1 MQRLKSGD
9 IVSNGCPLC
18 KTKALS
24 SEKIANPCPFFA
36 PRLSLQV
43 SEQNRE
49 LLPMPAVRPMR
60 LRPLLNLSLMLSLS
74 ASPLFVPLSYAEDS
88 AARRSYQV
96 PAGSLSAAL
105 TRFAGLAGVNL
116 SVDPALVSGRSSTGL
131 SGEYGVEEGF
141 AQLLTGSGLQLQ
153 PMGARA
159 YRLMPVPESGSLQL
173 APTSILGTTDLTDG
187 DTYAGGQVARRGSQG
202 LLGSRDF
209 METPFSMTTYTAEA
223 VKNQQARTLGDLIAS
238 DPSVRATNPA
248 GGRYEQFTIR
258 GFSLFNSDVA
268 YNGLYGV
275 LPTYTI
281 DMEMAERV
289 DIIKG
294 PSQLINGI
302 SPRGSV
308 GGGINVVPKRATD
321 KDITSLTGTWA
332 SGSQAGG
339 AVDVGRRFG
348 EDNKF
353 GIRFNG
359 VKQSGDTEWDHQSVD
374 REMAVLGLDF
384 RGERLRLSTD
394 IGHTERDTDAPQE
407 RVQVGAN
414 ARVPSA
420 NDVRRNYA
428 QPWSKARTDDTFGTV
443 NGEFDLSDSVMLYG
457 GVGARKS
464 NHDFLRHAVSVTNN
478 AGDFSVLPRDFTR
491 DENVRTATAG
501 VRSWLHTGP
510 VSHEINLAA
519 SYFYMD
525 FENGGARYAAA
536 PSNLYNP
543 VETPTPSRPTRLDS
557 KVYTENRFSG
567 VALSDTLGF
576 FDERLLLTLGARWQR
591 VKVDDW
597 TDNVKGTT
605 AYDEEKVSPS
615 GGILFK
621 ATDKLSLYANYMEGL
636 SQGKIAPSTSINEDE
651 IFPPFVSRQV
661 EVGAKYDAGAFAV
674 TAAVFRIKQPAYE
687 TNATTRVFGPNGKRQ
702 NDGVELSVFGEPL
715 KGVRLLG
722 GVMYIDSELTH
733 TTNGTFDGN
742 RAPATPKYNVNLGAE
757 WDVPTVEGL
766 TLTSRGIYSSSQYLD
781 QSNVK
786 EIDAWTRLDVGARY
800 AFKVD
805 DKHIT
810 LRANVENVADK
821 RYWSSAGASDDS
833 EPGLTLSTPR
843 TYLLSATVDF

>member
-1 MQRLKSGD
+1 
-9 IVSNGCPLC
+9 
-18 KTKALS
+18 
-24 SEKIANPCPFFA
+24 
-36 PRLSLQV
+36 
-43 SEQNRE
+43 
-49 LLPMPAVRPMR
+49 MPAVLPLR
-60 LRPLLNLSLMLSLS
+60 LRPLLKLSLMLSLS
-74 ASPLFVPLSYAEDS
+74 ASPLFVPVSYAEDT
-88 AARRSYQV
+88 AARRGYQV

-105 TRFAGLAGVNL
+105 TRFAGLSGVNL
-116 SVDPALVSGRSSTGL
+116 SVDPALVSGRSSSGL
-131 SGEYGVEEGF
+131 SGEYAVEEGF
-141 AQLLTGSGLQLQ
+141 ARLLQGSGLQLQ
-153 PMGARA
+153 PMGDRD
-159 YRLMPVPESGSLQL
+159 YMLVPIPDGSSLEL
-173 APTSILGTTDLTDG
+173 APTSILGTTGLYDG

-202 LLGSRDF
+202 LLGTRDF
-209 METPFSMTTYTAEA
+209 METPFSMTTYTQDA

-281 DMEMAERV
+281 DMEMADRV
-289 DIIKG
+289 DIFKG
-294 PSQLINGI
+294 PTQLINGI

-321 KDITSLTGTWA
+321 KDINSFTGNWA
-332 SGSQAGG
+332 SDSQAGG

-407 RVQVGAN
+407 RVQVAAN
-414 ARVPSA
+414 APVPSA

-428 QPWSKARTDDTFGTV
+428 QSWSKASTNDTFGTV
-443 NGEFDLSDSVMLYG
+443 NAEYDLSDNVMLYG
-457 GVGARKS
+457 GMGARKS
-464 NHDFLRHAVSVTNN
+464 NHDFLRHAVSVTNA
-478 AGDFSVLPRDFTR
+478 AGDFLVLPRDFTR
-491 DENVRTATAG
+491 DENVRTYTAG
-501 VRSWLHTGP
+501 VRNWFQTGS
-510 VSHEINLAA
+510 VSHEVNLAA

-525 FENGGARYAAA
+525 FENGGARYAQGR
-536 PSNLYNP
+536 SNLYNP
-543 VETPTPSRPTRLDS
+543 VQIPTPSVQTRPDP

-576 FDERLLLTLGARWQR
+576 FDDRLLLTLGARWQR

-597 TDNVKGTT
+597 NNGVKGRT
-605 AYDEEKVSPS
+605 AYDEEKISPS
-615 GGILFK
+615 GGLLFK

-636 SQGKIAPSTSINEDE
+636 SQGKVAPSTSANDDE
-651 IFPPFVSRQV
+651 IFPPFISRQV

-687 TNATTRVFGPNGKRQ
+687 TNAITTVFGPNGKRQ
-702 NDGVELSVFGEPL
+702 NTGAELSMFGEPL

-722 GVMYIDSELTH
+722 GVMYIDSKLQD
-733 TTNGTFDGN
+733 TTNGATNGN

-757 WDVPTVEGL
+757 WDVPGLEGL

-781 QSNVK
+781 TSNVK
-786 EIDAWTRLDVGARY
+786 EIDAWNRVDVGARY

>member
-1 MQRLKSGD
+1 MSA
-9 IVSNGCPLC
+9 VAPLRFRP
-18 KTKALS
+18 AL
-24 SEKIANPCPFFA
+24 AGW
-36 PRLSLQV
+36 
-43 SEQNRE
+43 
-49 LLPMPAVRPMR
+49 
-60 LRPLLNLSLMLSLS
+60 RPLLNLSLMLSLS
-74 ASPLFVPLSYAEDS
+74 TSPFFISSSLADE

-96 PAGSLSAAL
+96 PAGSLGAAL

-116 SVDPALVSGRSSTGL
+116 SVDPALVSGRDSAGL
-131 SGEYGVEEGF
+131 SGEFGVEEGF
-141 AQLLTGSGLQLQ
+141 ARLLRGSGLQLQ
-153 PMGARA
+153 AVGEQA
-159 YRLMPVPESGSLQL
+159 YILTPVPEGGSLQL
-173 APTSILGTTDLTDG
+173 APTSILGATASEDSPA
-187 DTYAGGQVARRGSQG
+187 YAGGQVARRGSQG

-209 METPFSMTTYTAEA
+209 METPFSMTTYTSAA

-289 DIIKG
+289 DILKG

-321 KDITSLTGTWA
+321 KPITSFTGNYA
-332 SGSQAGG
+332 SNNQLGG

-359 VKQSGDTEWDHQSVD
+359 VKQAGDTEWDHQSVD

-414 ARVPSA
+414 AQVPHAS
-420 NDVRRNYA
+420 DVRRNYA
-428 QPWSKARTDDTFGTV
+428 QAWSKARTVDTFGTV
-443 NGEFDLSDSVMLYG
+443 NAEYDVNDSVMLYG

-464 NHDFLRHAVSVTNN
+464 NHDFLRHAVSVTND
-478 AGDFSVLPRDFTR
+478 AGDFTVSPRDFTR
-491 DENVRTATAG
+491 DENVQTANAG
-501 VRSWLHTGP
+501 VRNWFHTGP
-510 VSHEINLAA
+510 VSHEVNLAA

-525 FENGGARYAAA
+525 FTNGGARYANGR
-536 PSNLYNP
+536 SNLYDP
-543 VETPTPSRPTRLDS
+543 VETSTPGNPTRQDP
-557 KVYTENRFSG
+557 KVYTENHFSG
-567 VALSDTLGF
+567 LALSDTLGL
-576 FDERLLLTLGARWQR
+576 FDDRLLLTLGARWQR
-591 VKVDDW
+591 VEVDDW
-597 TDNVKGTT
+597 SDGVKGPT

-621 ATDKLSLYANYMEGL
+621 ATDRLSLYANYMEGL
-636 SQGKIAPSTSINEDE
+636 SQGKIAPSTSVNEDE

-661 EVGAKYDAGAFAV
+661 EVGAKYDAGALAV
-674 TAAVFRIKQPAYE
+674 TAAVFRIKQPAYA
-687 TNATTRVFGPNGKRQ
+687 TDATTRVFGPNGKRE
-702 NDGVELSVFGEPL
+702 NTGVELNVFGEPV
-715 KGVRLLG
+715 KGTRLLG
-722 GVMYIDSELTH
+722 GVMYIDSKLTN
-733 TTNGTFDGN
+733 TTGGTFDGN
-742 RAPATPKYNVNLGAE
+742 RAPATPEYNVNLGAE
-757 WDVPTVEGL
+757 WDVPSVQGL
-766 TLTSRGIYSSSQYLD
+766 TLTTRGIYSSSQYLD
-781 QSNVK
+781 QSNTK
-786 EIDAWTRLDVGARY
+786 QIDSWERFDVGARY
-800 AFKVD
+800 GFKVD
-805 DKHIT
+805 EKNIT
-810 LRANVENVADK
+810 LRANIENVADK

>member
-1 MQRLKSGD
+1 
-9 IVSNGCPLC
+9 
-18 KTKALS
+18 
-24 SEKIANPCPFFA
+24 
-36 PRLSLQV
+36 
-43 SEQNRE
+43 
-49 LLPMPAVRPMR
+49 MPAVRPMR

-88 AARRSYQV
+88 TARRSYQV

-116 SVDPALVSGRSSTGL
+116 SVDPALVSGRSSAGL

-153 PMGARA
+153 PMGEQA
-159 YRLMPVPESGSLQL
+159 YRLMPVPQSGSLQL
-173 APTSILGTTDLTDG
+173 APTSILGTTGLADG

-223 VKNQQARTLGDLIAS
+223 VKNQQARTLGDLVAS

-289 DIIKG
+289 DILKG

-394 IGHTERDTDAPQE
+394 VGHTERDTDAPQE

-420 NDVRRNYA
+420 NDVRHNYA

-597 TDNVKGTT
+597 TDNVKGAT

-722 GVMYIDSELTH
+722 GVMVIDSELTH

>member
-1 MQRLKSGD
+1 
-9 IVSNGCPLC
+9 
-18 KTKALS
+18 
-24 SEKIANPCPFFA
+24 
-36 PRLSLQV
+36 
-43 SEQNRE
+43 
-49 LLPMPAVRPMR
+49 MPAVLPFRLRPVSPG
-60 LRPLLNLSLMLSLS
+60 LRPLLHLGFMLTLSS
-74 ASPLFVPLSYAEDS
+74 SPLFIQASWADA

-96 PAGSLSAAL
+96 PAGPLSAAL

-116 SVDPALVSGRSSTGL
+116 SVDPQLVSGRNSSGL

-141 AQLLTGSGLQLQ
+141 ARLLQGSGLQLQ
-153 PMGARA
+153 PVGEQA
-159 YRLMPVPESGSLQL
+159 YILTPAPQGGSLQL
-173 APTSILGTTDLTDG
+173 APTSILGASGATDSDVF
-187 DTYAGGQVARRGSQG
+187 AGGQVARRGSQG
-202 LLGSRDF
+202 LLGSKDF
-209 METPFSMTTYTAEA
+209 METPFSMTTYTSEV

-281 DMEMAERV
+281 DMEMADRV
-289 DIIKG
+289 DILKG
-294 PSQLINGI
+294 PTQLINGI

-321 KDITSLTGTWA
+321 KPITELTGSYA
-332 SGSQAGG
+332 SDSQVGG
-339 AVDVGRRFG
+339 AVDIGRRFG

-353 GIRFNG
+353 GVRLNA
-359 VKQSGDTEWDHQSVD
+359 VKQSGDTKWDHQSVD

-407 RVQVGAN
+407 RVQIGAN
-414 ARVPSA
+414 AKVPDA
-420 NDVRRNYA
+420 DDVRHNYA
-428 QPWSKARTDDTFGTV
+428 QSWSKARTKDTFGTV
-443 NGEFDLSDSVMLYG
+443 NAEYDVNDSIMLYG

-464 NHDFLRHAVSVTNN
+464 NHDFLRHAVSITND
-478 AGDFSVLPRDFTR
+478 AGDFSVQPRDFTR
-491 DENVRTATAG
+491 DENVRTTTAG
-501 VRSWLHTGP
+501 VRSWFHTGP
-510 VSHEINLAA
+510 VSHEVNLAA

-525 FENGGARYAAA
+525 FENGGARYAAS

-543 VETPTPSRPTRLDS
+543 RPTPTPSRPTRLDP

-576 FDERLLLTLGARWQR
+576 FDDRLLLTLGARWQR

-597 TDNVKGTT
+597 SDGVKGDT

-615 GGILFK
+615 GGLLFK
-621 ATDKLSLYANYMEGL
+621 ATDQLSLYVNYMEGL

-651 IFPPFVSRQV
+651 IFPPFISRQI
-661 EVGAKYDAGAFAV
+661 EAGAKYDAGAFAL

-715 KGVRLLG
+715 KGFRLLG
-722 GVMYIDSELTH
+722 GVMYIDSELKD

-757 WDVPTVEGL
+757 WDVPKVQGL
-766 TLTSRGIYSSSQYLD
+766 TLTARGIYSSSQYLD
-781 QSNVK
+781 QANSK
-786 EIDAWTRLDVGARY
+786 EIDSWERFDLGARY
-800 AFKVD
+800 AFKLD
-805 DKHIT
+805 DKDIT
-810 LRANVENVADK
+810 LRANVENVLDK

-833 EPGLTLSTPR
+833 EPGLTLATPR
-843 TYLLSATVDF
+843 TLLLSATLGF

>member
-1 MQRLKSGD
+1 MSAVAPLRLR
-9 IVSNGCPLC
+9 P
-18 KTKALS
+18 A
-24 SEKIANPCPFFA
+24 FA
-36 PRLSLQV
+36 GW
-43 SEQNRE
+43 
-49 LLPMPAVRPMR
+49 
-60 LRPLLNLSLMLSLS
+60 RPLLNLSLMLSLN
-74 ASPLFVPLSYAEDS
+74 ASPFFISSSLAEEAD
-88 AARRSYQV
+88 RRSYQV

-116 SVDPALVSGRSSTGL
+116 SVDPALVSGRNSAGL
-131 SGEYGVEEGF
+131 SGEFGVEEGF
-141 AQLLTGSGLQLQ
+141 ARLLTGSGLQLQ
-153 PMGARA
+153 AVGEQA
-159 YRLMPVPESGSLQL
+159 YILMPAPEGGSLQL
-173 APTSILGTTDLTDG
+173 APTSIVGATASTDSPV
-187 DTYAGGQVARRGSQG
+187 YAGGQVARRGSQG

-209 METPFSMTTYTAEA
+209 METPFSMTTYTSAA

-248 GGRYEQFTIR
+248 GGRFEQFTIR

-268 YNGLYGV
+268 YNGLYGI

-289 DIIKG
+289 DIVKG

-321 KDITSLTGTWA
+321 KPITSFTGSYA
-332 SGSQAGG
+332 SNNQLGG

-348 EDNKF
+348 EEDKF

-359 VKQSGDTEWDHQSVD
+359 VKQAGDTEWDHQSVD

-394 IGHTERDTDAPQE
+394 IGRTERNTDAPQE
-407 RVQVGAN
+407 RVQVGAD
-414 ARVPSA
+414 APVPHAS
-420 NDVRRNYA
+420 DVDRNYA
-428 QPWSKARTDDTFGTV
+428 QPWSKARTKDTFGAV
-443 NGEFDLSDSVMLYG
+443 NAEFDVNDSVMLYG

-464 NHDFLRHAVSVTNN
+464 THEFLRHAVSVLNE
-478 AGDFSVLPRDFTR
+478 AGDFRVQPRDFTR
-491 DENVRTATAG
+491 DENVRTANAG
-501 VRSWLHTGP
+501 VRNWFHTGP
-510 VSHEINLAA
+510 VSHEVNLAA

-525 FENGGARYAAA
+525 FENGGARYANGS
-536 PSNLYNP
+536 SNLYDP
-543 VETPTPSRPTRLDS
+543 VQTPTPSNPTRQDD

-567 VALSDTLGF
+567 LALSDTLGLF
-576 FDERLLLTLGARWQR
+576 EDRLLLTLGARWQR

-597 TDNVKGTT
+597 TNNAKGET
-605 AYDEEKVSPS
+605 AYDEEKISPS

-636 SQGKIAPSTSINEDE
+636 SQGKIAPSTSVNEDE
-651 IFPPFVSRQV
+651 IFPPFISRQV
-661 EVGAKYDAGAFAV
+661 EVGAKYDAGPFAV
-674 TAAVFRIKQPAYE
+674 TAALFRIKQPAYA
-687 TNATTRVFGPNGKRQ
+687 TDATTRVFGPNGKRE
-702 NDGVELSVFGEPL
+702 NTGVELSVFGEPL
-715 KGVRLLG
+715 KGTRLLG
-722 GVMYIDSELTH
+722 GVMYIDSELTQ
-733 TTNGTFDGN
+733 TTNGAFDGN

-757 WDVPTVEGL
+757 WDVPTVQGL

-781 QSNVK
+781 QSNTK
-786 EIDAWTRLDVGARY
+786 QIDSWERFDVGARY

-805 DKHIT
+805 EKHIT
-810 LRANVENVADK
+810 LRANIENVADK

-833 EPGLTLSTPR
+833 EAGLTLSTPR

>member
-1 MQRLKSGD
+1 
-9 IVSNGCPLC
+9 
-18 KTKALS
+18 
-24 SEKIANPCPFFA
+24 
-36 PRLSLQV
+36 
-43 SEQNRE
+43 
-49 LLPMPAVRPMR
+49 MPAVFPSR
-60 LRPLLNLSLMLSLS
+60 LRPLLQLSFMLSLS
-74 ASPLFVPLSYAEDS
+74 ASPLLIPVSWADD
-88 AARRSYQV
+88 AAVRRSYQV

-105 TRFAGLAGVNL
+105 TRFAGLSGVNL
-116 SVDPALVSGRSSTGL
+116 SVDPALVSGRSSQGL

-141 AQLLTGSGLQLQ
+141 ARLLAGSGLQLQ
-153 PMGARA
+153 PVGEGA
-159 YRLMPVPESGSLQL
+159 YILVPAAEGSSLQL
-173 APTSILGTTDLTDG
+173 APTSILGANDETGG
-187 DTYAGGQVARRGSQG
+187 DVYAGGQVARRGSQG

-209 METPFSMTTYTAEA
+209 METPFSMTTYTSEA

-281 DMEMAERV
+281 DMEMADRV
-289 DIIKG
+289 DILKG
-294 PSQLINGI
+294 PTQLINGI

-321 KDITSLTGTWA
+321 KPITSLTANYA
-332 SGSQAGG
+332 SNNQVGG

-374 REMAVLGLDF
+374 RDMAVLGLDF

-394 IGHTERDTDAPQE
+394 VGHTERDTDAPQE

-420 NDVRRNYA
+420 NDVHRNYA
-428 QPWSKARTDDTFGTV
+428 QPWSKARTKDTFGTV
-443 NGEFDLSDSVMLYG
+443 NAEFDVNDSTMLYG
-457 GVGARKS
+457 GVGVRKS
-464 NHDFLRHAVSVTNN
+464 NHDFLRHAVSVTND
-478 AGDFSVLPRDFTR
+478 AGDFSVQPRDFTR

-501 VRSWLHTGP
+501 VRNWFHTGP
-510 VSHEINLAA
+510 VSHEVNLAA

-525 FENGGARYAAA
+525 FENGGARYAAS
-536 PSNLYNP
+536 PSNIYNP
-543 VETPTPSRPTRLDS
+543 VETPTPVRPTRQDAE
-557 KVYTENRFSG
+557 VYTENRFSG
-567 VALSDTLGF
+567 VALADTMGF
-576 FDERLLLTLGARWQR
+576 FDDRLLVTLGARWQR

-597 TDNVKGTT
+597 SNDVKGDT
-605 AYDEEKVSPS
+605 AYDEKKVSPS
-615 GGILFK
+615 GGVLFK

-636 SQGKIAPSTSINEDE
+636 SQGKIAPSTSVNEDE
-651 IFPPFVSRQV
+651 IFPPFISRQV
-661 EVGAKYDAGAFAV
+661 EVGAKYDAGSFGV

-687 TNATTRVFGPNGKRQ
+687 TNAVTRVFGPNGKRQ
-702 NDGVELSVFGEPL
+702 NDGVELNVFGEPL
-715 KGVRLLG
+715 NGFRLLG
-722 GVMYIDSELTH
+722 GVMYIDSELKN

-757 WDVPTVEGL
+757 WDVPNVQGL
-766 TLTSRGIYSSSQYLD
+766 TLTGRGIYSSSQYLD
-781 QSNVK
+781 QSNDK
-786 EIDAWTRLDVGARY
+786 EIEAWERFDVGARY

-805 DKHIT
+805 EKNIT

-833 EPGLTLSTPR
+833 EPGLTLATPR

>member
-1 MQRLKSGD
+1 MP
-9 IVSNGCPLC
+9 V
-18 KTKALS
+18 
-24 SEKIANPCPFFA
+24 
-36 PRLSLQV
+36 V
-43 SEQNRE
+43 
-49 LLPMPAVRPMR
+49 LPYR
-60 LRPLLNLSLMLSLS
+60 LRPVSPGLLQLGLILTLSS
-74 ASPLFVPLSYAEDS
+74 SPLFIQASWADD

-96 PAGSLSAAL
+96 PAGPLSAAL

-116 SVDPALVSGRSSTGL
+116 SVDPQLVSGRNSGGL

-141 AQLLTGSGLQLQ
+141 ARLLQGSGLQLQ
-153 PMGARA
+153 PVGEQA
-159 YRLMPVPESGSLQL
+159 YILTPAPQGSSLQL
-173 APTSILGTTDLTDG
+173 APTSILGASGATDSDVF
-187 DTYAGGQVARRGSQG
+187 AGGQVARRGSQG
-202 LLGSRDF
+202 LLGSKDF
-209 METPFSMTTYTAEA
+209 METPFSMTTYTSEV

-281 DMEMAERV
+281 DMEMADRV
-289 DIIKG
+289 DILKG
-294 PSQLINGI
+294 PTQLINGI

-321 KDITSLTGTWA
+321 KPITEFTGSYA
-332 SGSQAGG
+332 SDSQLGG
-339 AVDVGRRFG
+339 AVDIGRRFG

-353 GIRFNG
+353 GVRLNA

-407 RVQVGAN
+407 RVQIGAN
-414 ARVPSA
+414 AKVPDA
-420 NDVRRNYA
+420 DDVRHNYA
-428 QPWSKARTDDTFGTV
+428 QSWSKARTKDTFGTV
-443 NGEFDLSDSVMLYG
+443 NAEYDVNDSIMLYG

-464 NHDFLRHAVSVTNN
+464 NHDFLRHAVSITND
-478 AGDFSVLPRDFTR
+478 AGDFSVQPRDFTR
-491 DENVRTATAG
+491 DENVRTTTAG
-501 VRSWLHTGP
+501 VRSWFHTGP
-510 VSHEINLAA
+510 VSHEVNLAA

-525 FENGGARYAAA
+525 FENGGARYAAS

-543 VETPTPSRPTRLDS
+543 RPTPTPSRPTRFDP

-576 FDERLLLTLGARWQR
+576 FDDRLLLTLGARWQR

-597 TDNVKGTT
+597 SDGVKGDT

-615 GGILFK
+615 GGLLFK
-621 ATDKLSLYANYMEGL
+621 ATDQLSLYVNYMEGL

-651 IFPPFVSRQV
+651 IFPPFISRQV
-661 EVGAKYDAGAFAV
+661 EAGAKYDAGAFAL

-715 KGVRLLG
+715 KGFRLLG
-722 GVMYIDSELTH
+722 GVMYIDSELKD

-757 WDVPTVEGL
+757 WDVPKVQGL
-766 TLTSRGIYSSSQYLD
+766 TLTARGIYSSSQYLD
-781 QSNVK
+781 QANSK
-786 EIDAWTRLDVGARY
+786 EIDSWERFDLGARY
-800 AFKVD
+800 AFKLD
-805 DKHIT
+805 DKDIT
-810 LRANVENVADK
+810 LRANVENVLDK

-833 EPGLTLSTPR
+833 EPGLTLATPR
-843 TYLLSATVDF
+843 TLLLSATVGF

>member
-1 MQRLKSGD
+1 
-9 IVSNGCPLC
+9 
-18 KTKALS
+18 
-24 SEKIANPCPFFA
+24 
-36 PRLSLQV
+36 
-43 SEQNRE
+43 
-49 LLPMPAVRPMR
+49 MPAVLPLR
-60 LRPLLNLSLMLSLS
+60 LRPLLKLSLMLSLS
-74 ASPLFVPLSYAEDS
+74 ASPLFVPVSYAEDT

-105 TRFAGLAGVNL
+105 TRFAGLSGVNL
-116 SVDPALVSGRSSTGL
+116 SVDPALVSGRSSSGL

-141 AQLLTGSGLQLQ
+141 ARLLQGSGLQLQ
-153 PMGARA
+153 PMGDRD
-159 YRLMPVPESGSLQL
+159 YMLVPIPDGSSLEL
-173 APTSILGTTDLTDG
+173 APTSILGTTGLYDG

-202 LLGSRDF
+202 LLGTRDF
-209 METPFSMTTYTAEA
+209 METPFSMTTYTQDA

-281 DMEMAERV
+281 DMEMADRV
-289 DIIKG
+289 DIFKG
-294 PSQLINGI
+294 PTQLINGI

-321 KDITSLTGTWA
+321 KDINSFTGDWA
-332 SGSQAGG
+332 SDSQAGG

-407 RVQVGAN
+407 RVQVAAN
-414 ARVPSA
+414 APVPSA

-428 QPWSKARTDDTFGTV
+428 QSWSKASTNDTFGTV
-443 NGEFDLSDSVMLYG
+443 NAEYDLSDNVMLYG
-457 GVGARKS
+457 GMGARKS
-464 NHDFLRHAVSVTNN
+464 NHDFLRHAVSVTNA
-478 AGDFSVLPRDFTR
+478 AGDFLVLPRDFTR
-491 DENVRTATAG
+491 DENVRTYTAG
-501 VRSWLHTGP
+501 VRNWFQTGS
-510 VSHEINLAA
+510 VSHEVNLAA

-525 FENGGARYAAA
+525 FENGGARYAQGR
-536 PSNLYNP
+536 SNLYNP
-543 VETPTPSRPTRLDS
+543 VQIPTPSVQTRPDP

-576 FDERLLLTLGARWQR
+576 FDDRLLLTLGARWQR

-597 TDNVKGTT
+597 NNGVKGRT
-605 AYDEEKVSPS
+605 AYDEEKISPS
-615 GGILFK
+615 GGLLFK

-636 SQGKIAPSTSINEDE
+636 SQGKVAPSTSANDDE
-651 IFPPFVSRQV
+651 IFPPFISRQV

-687 TNATTRVFGPNGKRQ
+687 TNAITTVFGPNGKRQ
-702 NDGVELSVFGEPL
+702 NTGAELSMFGEPL

-722 GVMYIDSELTH
+722 GVMYIDSKLQD
-733 TTNGTFDGN
+733 TTNGATNGN

-757 WDVPTVEGL
+757 WDVPGLEGL

-781 QSNVK
+781 TSNVK
-786 EIDAWTRLDVGARY
+786 EIDAWNRVDVGARY

>member
-1 MQRLKSGD
+1 
-9 IVSNGCPLC
+9 
-18 KTKALS
+18 
-24 SEKIANPCPFFA
+24 
-36 PRLSLQV
+36 
-43 SEQNRE
+43 
-49 LLPMPAVRPMR
+49 MPAVLPFRLRPVSPG
-60 LRPLLNLSLMLSLS
+60 LRPLLHLGFMLTLSS
-74 ASPLFVPLSYAEDS
+74 SPLFIQASWADA

-96 PAGSLSAAL
+96 PAGPLSAAL

-116 SVDPALVSGRSSTGL
+116 SVDPQLVSGRNSSGL

-141 AQLLTGSGLQLQ
+141 ARLLQGSGLQLQ
-153 PMGARA
+153 PVGEQA
-159 YRLMPVPESGSLQL
+159 YILTPAPQGGSLQL
-173 APTSILGTTDLTDG
+173 APTSILGASGATDSDVF
-187 DTYAGGQVARRGSQG
+187 AGGQVARRGSQG
-202 LLGSRDF
+202 LLGSKDF
-209 METPFSMTTYTAEA
+209 METPFSMTTYTSEV

-281 DMEMAERV
+281 DMEMADRV
-289 DIIKG
+289 DILKG
-294 PSQLINGI
+294 PTQLINGI

-321 KDITSLTGTWA
+321 KPITELTGSYA
-332 SGSQAGG
+332 SDSQVGG
-339 AVDVGRRFG
+339 AVDIGRRFG

-353 GIRFNG
+353 GVRLNA
-359 VKQSGDTEWDHQSVD
+359 VKQSGDTKWDHQSVD

-407 RVQVGAN
+407 RVQIGAN
-414 ARVPSA
+414 AKVPDA
-420 NDVRRNYA
+420 DDVRHNYA
-428 QPWSKARTDDTFGTV
+428 QSWSKARTKDTFGTV
-443 NGEFDLSDSVMLYG
+443 NAEYDVNDSIMLYG

-464 NHDFLRHAVSVTNN
+464 NHDFLRHAVSITND
-478 AGDFSVLPRDFTR
+478 AGDFSVQPRDFTR
-491 DENVRTATAG
+491 DENVRTTTAG
-501 VRSWLHTGP
+501 VRSWFHTGP
-510 VSHEINLAA
+510 VSHEVNLAA

-525 FENGGARYAAA
+525 FENGGARYAAS

-543 VETPTPSRPTRLDS
+543 RPTPTPSRPTRLDP

-576 FDERLLLTLGARWQR
+576 FDDRLLLTLGARWQR

-597 TDNVKGTT
+597 SDGVKGDT

-615 GGILFK
+615 GGLLFK
-621 ATDKLSLYANYMEGL
+621 ATDQLSLYVNYMEGL

-651 IFPPFVSRQV
+651 IFPPFISRQV
-661 EVGAKYDAGAFAV
+661 EAGAKYDAGAFAL

-715 KGVRLLG
+715 KGFRLLG
-722 GVMYIDSELTH
+722 GVMYIDSELKD

-757 WDVPTVEGL
+757 WDVPKVQGL
-766 TLTSRGIYSSSQYLD
+766 TLTARGIYSSSQYLD
-781 QSNVK
+781 QANSK
-786 EIDAWTRLDVGARY
+786 EIDSWERFDLGARY
-800 AFKVD
+800 AFKLD
-805 DKHIT
+805 DKDIT
-810 LRANVENVADK
+810 LRANVENVLDK

-833 EPGLTLSTPR
+833 EPGLTLATPR
-843 TYLLSATVDF
+843 TLLLSATVGF

>member
-1 MQRLKSGD
+1 MS
-9 IVSNGCPLC
+9 
-18 KTKALS
+18 
-24 SEKIANPCPFFA
+24 
-36 PRLSLQV
+36 
-43 SEQNRE
+43 
-49 LLPMPAVRPMR
+49 AVRPMR

-88 AARRSYQV
+88 TARRSYQV

-116 SVDPALVSGRSSTGL
+116 SVDPALVSGRSSAGL

-141 AQLLTGSGLQLQ
+141 AQLLAGSGLQLQ
-153 PMGARA
+153 PMGAQA

-173 APTSILGTTDLTDG
+173 APTSIVGTTGLADG

-223 VKNQQARTLGDLIAS
+223 VKNQQARTLGDLVAS

-289 DIIKG
+289 DILKG

-420 NDVRRNYA
+420 NDVRHNYA

-443 NGEFDLSDSVMLYG
+443 NGEFDLSDNVMLYG

-478 AGDFSVLPRDFTR
+478 AGDFSVLPRNFTR

-597 TDNVKGTT
+597 TDNVKGAT

-722 GVMYIDSELTH
+722 GVMVIDSELTH

-810 LRANVENVADK
+810 LRANVENIADK

>member
-1 MQRLKSGD
+1 
-9 IVSNGCPLC
+9 
-18 KTKALS
+18 
-24 SEKIANPCPFFA
+24 
-36 PRLSLQV
+36 
-43 SEQNRE
+43 
-49 LLPMPAVRPMR
+49 MPAVRPMR

-74 ASPLFVPLSYAEDS
+74 ASQLFVPLSYAEDS
-88 AARRSYQV
+88 TARRSYQV

-116 SVDPALVSGRSSTGL
+116 SVDPALVSGRSSAGL

-153 PMGARA
+153 PMGAQA

-173 APTSILGTTDLTDG
+173 APTSIVGTTGLADG

-223 VKNQQARTLGDLIAS
+223 VKNQQARTLGDLVAS

-289 DIIKG
+289 DILKG

-420 NDVRRNYA
+420 NDVRHNYA

-597 TDNVKGTT
+597 TDNVKGAT

-722 GVMYIDSELTH
+722 GVMVIDSELTH

>member
-1 MQRLKSGD
+1 MSAVAPLRLR
-9 IVSNGCPLC
+9 P
-18 KTKALS
+18 A
-24 SEKIANPCPFFA
+24 FA
-36 PRLSLQV
+36 GW
-43 SEQNRE
+43 
-49 LLPMPAVRPMR
+49 
-60 LRPLLNLSLMLSLS
+60 RPLLNLSLMLSLS
-74 ASPLFVPLSYAEDS
+74 ASPFFISSSLAEE
-88 AARRSYQV
+88 ATRRSYQV

-116 SVDPALVSGRSSTGL
+116 SVDPALVSGRNSAGL
-131 SGEYGVEEGF
+131 SGEFGVEEGF
-141 AQLLTGSGLQLQ
+141 ARLLSGSDLQLQ
-153 PMGARA
+153 AVGEQA
-159 YRLMPVPESGSLQL
+159 YILMPAPEGGSLQL
-173 APTSILGTTDLTDG
+173 APTSIVGATASTDSPV
-187 DTYAGGQVARRGSQG
+187 YAGGQVARRGSQG

-209 METPFSMTTYTAEA
+209 METPFSMTTYTSAA

-248 GGRYEQFTIR
+248 GGRFEQFTIR

-268 YNGLYGV
+268 YNGLYGI

-289 DIIKG
+289 DIVKG

-321 KDITSLTGTWA
+321 KPITSFTGSYA
-332 SGSQAGG
+332 SNNQLGG

-348 EDNKF
+348 EEDKF

-359 VKQSGDTEWDHQSVD
+359 VKQAGDTEWDHQSVD

-394 IGHTERDTDAPQE
+394 IGRTERNTDAPQE
-407 RVQVGAN
+407 RVQVGAD
-414 ARVPSA
+414 APVPHAS
-420 NDVRRNYA
+420 DVDRNYA
-428 QPWSKARTDDTFGTV
+428 QPWSKARTKDTFGAV
-443 NGEFDLSDSVMLYG
+443 NAEFDVNDSVMLYG

-464 NHDFLRHAVSVTNN
+464 THEFLRHAVSVLNE
-478 AGDFSVLPRDFTR
+478 AGDFRVQPRDFTR
-491 DENVRTATAG
+491 DENVRTASAG
-501 VRSWLHTGP
+501 VRNWFHTGP
-510 VSHEINLAA
+510 VSHEVNLSA

-525 FENGGARYAAA
+525 FENGGARYANGS
-536 PSNLYNP
+536 SNLYDP
-543 VETPTPSRPTRLDS
+543 VQTPTPSNPTRQDD

-567 VALSDTLGF
+567 LALSDTLGLF
-576 FDERLLLTLGARWQR
+576 EDRLLLTLGARWQR

-597 TDNVKGTT
+597 TNNAKGET

-636 SQGKIAPSTSINEDE
+636 SQGKIAPSTSVNEDE
-651 IFPPFVSRQV
+651 IFPPFISRQV
-661 EVGAKYDAGAFAV
+661 EVGAKYDAGPFAV
-674 TAAVFRIKQPAYE
+674 TAALFRIKQPAYA
-687 TNATTRVFGPNGKRQ
+687 TDATTRVFGPNGKRE
-702 NDGVELSVFGEPL
+702 NTGVELSVFGEPL
-715 KGVRLLG
+715 KGTRLLG
-722 GVMYIDSELTH
+722 GVMYIDSELTQ
-733 TTNGTFDGN
+733 TTNGAFDGN

-757 WDVPTVEGL
+757 WDVPTVQGL
-766 TLTSRGIYSSSQYLD
+766 TLTSRGIYSSPQYLD
-781 QSNVK
+781 QSNTK
-786 EIDAWTRLDVGARY
+786 QIDSWERFDVGARY

-805 DKHIT
+805 EKHIT
-810 LRANVENVADK
+810 LRANIENVADK

-833 EPGLTLSTPR
+833 EAGLTLSTPR

>member
-1 MQRLKSGD
+1 
-9 IVSNGCPLC
+9 
-18 KTKALS
+18 
-24 SEKIANPCPFFA
+24 
-36 PRLSLQV
+36 
-43 SEQNRE
+43 
-49 LLPMPAVRPMR
+49 MPAVRP
-60 LRPLLNLSLMLSLS
+60 LLKLSLMLSLS
-74 ASPLFVPLSYAEDS
+74 ASPLFTPISYAEDT
-88 AARRSYQV
+88 ATRRSYQV
-96 PAGSLSAAL
+96 PAGSLGAAL
-105 TRFAGLAGVNL
+105 TRFAGLSGVNL
-116 SVDPALVSGRSSTGL
+116 AVDPALVSGRGSSGL
-131 SGEYGVEEGF
+131 SGEYAVEEGF
-141 AQLLTGSGLQLQ
+141 ARLLQGSGLQLQ
-153 PMGARA
+153 PMGEQA
-159 YRLMPVPESGSLQL
+159 YMLVPVPQGSSLQL
-173 APTSILGTTDLTDG
+173 APTAILGTRSEADG
-187 DTYAGGQVARRGSQG
+187 DIYAGGQVARRGSQG

-209 METPFSMTTYTAEA
+209 MDTPFSMTTYTQAA

-281 DMEMAERV
+281 DMEMADRV
-289 DIIKG
+289 DIVKG

-321 KDITSLTGTWA
+321 KDITSFTGTWA
-332 SGSQAGG
+332 SDSQAGG

-353 GIRFNG
+353 GLRFNG
-359 VKQSGDTEWDHQSVD
+359 VKQAGDTEWDHQRVD

-384 RGERLRLSTD
+384 RGERLRLSSD
-394 IGHTERDTDAPQE
+394 IGHTERDTNAPQE
-407 RVQVGAN
+407 RVQVA
-414 ARVPSA
+414 AAAPVPSA

-428 QPWSKARTDDTFGTV
+428 QSWSKASTNDTFGTL
-443 NGEFDLSDSVMLYG
+443 NAEFDLSDNLMLYG

-464 NHDFLRHAVSVTNN
+464 NHDFLRHAVSVSNS
-478 AGDFSVLPRDFTR
+478 AGDFSVQPRDFSR

-501 VRSWLHTGP
+501 VRSGFHTGP
-510 VSHEINLAA
+510 VSHEVNLAA
-519 SYFYMD
+519 SYFFMD
-525 FENGGARYAAA
+525 FTNGGARYAAP

-543 VETPTPSRPTRLDS
+543 VQTPTPSTAIRQDAQ
-557 KVYTENRFSG
+557 VYTENKFSG

-576 FDERLLLTLGARWQR
+576 FDDRLLLTLGARWQR
-591 VKVDDW
+591 VKVEDW
-597 TDNVKGTT
+597 TNNVKGDT
-605 AYDEEKVSPS
+605 AYDEEKISPS

-621 ATDKLSLYANYMEGL
+621 ATDALSLYANYLEGL
-636 SQGKIAPSTSINEDE
+636 SQGKVAPSTSVNEDE
-651 IFPPFVSRQV
+651 IFPPFISRQV

-687 TNATTRVFGPNGKRQ
+687 TNATSRVFGPNGKRQ
-702 NDGVELSVFGEPL
+702 NDGVELSLFGEPL
-715 KGVRLLG
+715 KGLRLLG
-722 GVMYIDSELTH
+722 GVMYINSELTH

-757 WDVPTVEGL
+757 WDVPRLEGL
-766 TLTSRGIYSSSQYLD
+766 TLTTRGIYSSSQYLD
-781 QSNVK
+781 QANTK
-786 EIDAWTRLDVGARY
+786 EIDAWNRIDVGARY

>member
-1 MQRLKSGD
+1 
-9 IVSNGCPLC
+9 
-18 KTKALS
+18 
-24 SEKIANPCPFFA
+24 
-36 PRLSLQV
+36 
-43 SEQNRE
+43 
-49 LLPMPAVRPMR
+49 MPAVLPFRLRPVSPG
-60 LRPLLNLSLMLSLS
+60 LRPLLHLGLMLTLS
-74 ASPLFVPLSYAEDS
+74 SSPLLIQASWAAD

-96 PAGSLSAAL
+96 PAGPLSAAL

-116 SVDPALVSGRSSTGL
+116 SVDPQLVSGRNSSGL

-141 AQLLTGSGLQLQ
+141 ARLLQGSGLQLQ
-153 PMGARA
+153 PVGEQA
-159 YRLMPVPESGSLQL
+159 YILTPAPQGSSLQL
-173 APTSILGTTDLTDG
+173 APTSILGASGATDSDVF
-187 DTYAGGQVARRGSQG
+187 AGGQVARRGSQG
-202 LLGSRDF
+202 LLGSKDF
-209 METPFSMTTYTAEA
+209 METPFSMTTYTSEA

-281 DMEMAERV
+281 DMEMADRV
-289 DIIKG
+289 DILKG
-294 PSQLINGI
+294 PTQLINGI

-321 KDITSLTGTWA
+321 KPITEFTGSYA
-332 SGSQAGG
+332 SDSQVGG
-339 AVDVGRRFG
+339 AVDIGRRFG

-353 GIRFNG
+353 GVRLNA
-359 VKQSGDTEWDHQSVD
+359 VKQSGDTKWDHQSVD

-407 RVQVGAN
+407 RVQIGAN
-414 ARVPSA
+414 AKVPDA
-420 NDVRRNYA
+420 DDVRHNYA
-428 QPWSKARTDDTFGTV
+428 QSWSKARTKDTFGTV
-443 NGEFDLSDSVMLYG
+443 NAEYDVNDSIMLYG

-464 NHDFLRHAVSVTNN
+464 NHDFLRHAVSITND
-478 AGDFSVLPRDFTR
+478 AGDFSVQPRDFTR
-491 DENVRTATAG
+491 DENVRTTTAG
-501 VRSWLHTGP
+501 VRSWFHTGP
-510 VSHEINLAA
+510 VSHEVNLAA

-525 FENGGARYAAA
+525 FENGGARYAAS

-543 VETPTPSRPTRLDS
+543 RPTPTPSRPTRFDP

-576 FDERLLLTLGARWQR
+576 FDDRLLLTLGARWQR

-597 TDNVKGTT
+597 SDGVKGDT

-615 GGILFK
+615 GGLLFK
-621 ATDKLSLYANYMEGL
+621 ATDQLSLYVNYMEGL

-651 IFPPFVSRQV
+651 IFPPFISRQV
-661 EVGAKYDAGAFAV
+661 EAGAKYDAGAFAL
-674 TAAVFRIKQPAYE
+674 TASVFRIKQPAYE

-715 KGVRLLG
+715 KGFRLLG
-722 GVMYIDSELTH
+722 GVMYIDSELKD
-733 TTNGTFDGN
+733 TTNGTYDGN

-757 WDVPTVEGL
+757 WDVPKVQGL
-766 TLTSRGIYSSSQYLD
+766 TLTARGIYSSSQYLD
-781 QSNVK
+781 QANSK
-786 EIDAWTRLDVGARY
+786 EIDSWERFDLGARY
-800 AFKVD
+800 AFKLD
-805 DKHIT
+805 DKDIT
-810 LRANVENVADK
+810 LRANVENVLDK

-833 EPGLTLSTPR
+833 EPGLTLATPR
-843 TYLLSATVDF
+843 TLLLSATLGF

>member
-1 MQRLKSGD
+1 MSA
-9 IVSNGCPLC
+9 VAPLRFRP
-18 KTKALS
+18 AL
-24 SEKIANPCPFFA
+24 AGW
-36 PRLSLQV
+36 
-43 SEQNRE
+43 
-49 LLPMPAVRPMR
+49 
-60 LRPLLNLSLMLSLS
+60 RPLLNLSLMLSLS
-74 ASPLFVPLSYAEDS
+74 TSPFFISSSLAEE

-96 PAGSLSAAL
+96 PAGNLGTAL

-116 SVDPALVSGRSSTGL
+116 SVDPALVSGRDSAGL
-131 SGEYGVEEGF
+131 SGEFGVEEGF
-141 AQLLTGSGLQLQ
+141 ARLLRGSGLQLQ
-153 PMGARA
+153 AVGEQA
-159 YRLMPVPESGSLQL
+159 YILTPAPEGGSLQL
-173 APTSILGTTDLTDG
+173 APTSILGATASEDSPA
-187 DTYAGGQVARRGSQG
+187 YAGGQVARRGSQG

-209 METPFSMTTYTAEA
+209 METPFSMTTYTSAA

-289 DIIKG
+289 DILKG

-321 KDITSLTGTWA
+321 RPITSFTGNYA
-332 SGSQAGG
+332 SNNQLGG

-348 EDNKF
+348 EDNQF

-359 VKQSGDTEWDHQSVD
+359 VKQAGDTEWDHQSVD

-414 ARVPSA
+414 AQVPHAS
-420 NDVRRNYA
+420 DVRHNYA
-428 QPWSKARTDDTFGTV
+428 QAWSKARTVDTFGTV
-443 NGEFDLSDSVMLYG
+443 NAEYDVNDSVMLYG

-464 NHDFLRHAVSVTNN
+464 NHDFLRHAVSVTND
-478 AGDFSVLPRDFTR
+478 AGDFTVSPRDFTR
-491 DENVRTATAG
+491 DENVQTANAG
-501 VRSWLHTGP
+501 VRNWFHTGP
-510 VSHEINLAA
+510 VSHEVNLAA

-525 FENGGARYAAA
+525 FTNGGARYANGR
-536 PSNLYNP
+536 SNLYDP
-543 VETPTPSRPTRLDS
+543 VETSTPSNPTRQDP
-557 KVYTENRFSG
+557 KVYTENHFSG
-567 VALSDTLGF
+567 LALSDTLGL
-576 FDERLLLTLGARWQR
+576 FDDRLLLTLGARWQR
-591 VKVDDW
+591 VEVDDW
-597 TDNVKGTT
+597 SDGVKGPT

-621 ATDKLSLYANYMEGL
+621 ATDRLSLYANYMEGL
-636 SQGKIAPSTSINEDE
+636 SQGKIAPSTSVNEDE

-661 EVGAKYDAGAFAV
+661 EVGAKYDAGALAV
-674 TAAVFRIKQPAYE
+674 TAAVFRIKQPAYA
-687 TNATTRVFGPNGKRQ
+687 TDATTRVFGPNGKRE
-702 NDGVELSVFGEPL
+702 NTGVELNVFGEPV
-715 KGVRLLG
+715 KGTRLLG
-722 GVMYIDSELTH
+722 GVMYIDSKLTN
-733 TTNGTFDGN
+733 TTGGTFDGN
-742 RAPATPKYNVNLGAE
+742 RAPATPEYNVNLGAE
-757 WDVPTVEGL
+757 WDVPTIQGL
-766 TLTSRGIYSSSQYLD
+766 TLTTRGIYSSSQYLD
-781 QSNVK
+781 QSNTK
-786 EIDAWTRLDVGARY
+786 QIDSWERFDVGARY
-800 AFKVD
+800 GFKVD
-805 DKHIT
+805 EKNIT
-810 LRANVENVADK
+810 LRANIENVADK